1 MKNTKIEILKN
12 KAKQELEE
20 DEKYNN
26 EISENIIEKYYRK
39 IEYIIEEE
47 IKNSIKENKE
57 FCIVNL
63 YYIDKYINAY
73 KEDNKNNINLEKF
86 DKLTVIFLVIE
97 KVINKISKEYVV
109 KRFFNGYQVAILINS
124 SIFTNI
130 KARISLLHLI
140 CSQKIYNPF

>member
-26 EISENIIEKYYRK
+26 EISENIIEK
-39 IEYIIEEE
+39 
-47 IKNSIKENKE
+47 
-57 FCIVNL
+57 
-63 YYIDKYINAY
+63 
-73 KEDNKNNINLEKF
+73 
-86 DKLTVIFLVIE
+86 
-97 KVINKISKEYVV
+97 VINKISKEYVV
-109 KRFFNGYQVAILINS
+109 KRSFFNGYQVAILINS

-140 CSQKIYNPF
+140 CSQKMYNLINNNIIK